1 MKEKTTLSVSSY
13 RCIVSLPEKRCI
25 IIGMEKKHYTPEQR
39 TTLFVSV
46 VTAFITTFMGS
57 ALNLSVPDIEKD
69 FGVSAAEVGWV
80 VTIYMLTCAAAGR
93 SFWQACRHVSEE
105 ADTVDRD
112 TDLRPFIGC
121 SSHFA

>member
-1 MKEKTTLSVSSY
+1 MREKTTLSVSSY

-80 VTIYMLTCAAAGR
+80 VTN
-93 SFWQACRHVSEE
+93 
-105 ADTVDRD
+105 
-112 TDLRPFIGC
+112 
-121 SSHFA
+121 

>member
-1 MKEKTTLSVSSY
+1 
-13 RCIVSLPEKRCI
+13 
-25 IIGMEKKHYTPEQR
+25 MEKKHYTPEQR

-80 VTIYMLTCAAAGR
+80 VTIYMLTCAALAVPLAGLQICFR
-93 SFWQACRHVSEE
+93 EGGYC
-105 ADTVDRD
+105 
-112 TDLRPFIGC
+112 G
-121 SSHFA
+121 